1 MWKVYLFE
9 FIVVVIISVIWVN
22 IIDNSNKNKDEQNN

>member
-9 FIVVVIISVIWVN
+9 FIVVVVVSVIWVLL
-22 IIDNSNKNKDEQNN
+22 IDKHYKND

>member
-9 FIVVVIISVIWVN
+9 FIVVVIASITWVN
-22 IIDNSNKNKDEQNN
+22 ILDKSKDQEDEQDN

>member
-9 FIVVVIISVIWVN
+9 FIVVVIVSVLWVN
-22 IIDNSNKNKDEQNN
+22 LIDKSMNN